1 MGLVGYGEP
10 SFGGVTMIKRIL
22 HIRKWWILIV
32 STVIFLLV
40 ALFIYNSYIL
50 RKRYEEQAVMAEEY
64 LQAGSFEE
72 AQEAYQKALSMK
84 YGDKELLS
92 IGLAEAYGGV
102 HNYDKALEVL
112 RSIYEVEKTTAIKEK
127 IEEITTQKTDYGF
140 YQLISFGDTYFSNGE
155 YSKAIDEY
163 EKAKLIKSK
172 SDISYIKIVE
182 SYMAMEKYDLA
193 KEEIGDGLALTESE
207 KLSSMMNKV
216 DSHINELKY
225 DEIILQASEYIYQEN
240 YQEAFNSFNEAI
252 WLIPKR
258 DTAYNQMA
266 DLYITLNDFETARAL
281 LQNYLRSNR
290 SAASEDIL
298 NKANEL
304 ITQRNEKERVLN
316 ELYIA
321 LSVVD
326 TEAISKIMEDT
337 FFIDKI
343 AESAPFY
350 YSPSGNMDLNL
361 GYGILISDKNNIY
374 AGGFRDKMREGIG
387 IQFVLEL
394 DDKDSGWYYYQGEWN
409 YDMPNGMG
417 KTAEEGYEKDRE
429 GKWQR
434 IITETSGMFLYGLE
448 SGTMQKIFYADGVV
462 KSVNYT
468 ATDGVPKML
477 FDENGA
483 PIATETPNHY
493 VIGQIYINNEPTG
506 EYYSVKDGTRYKIKL
521 NYN

>member
-22 HIRKWWILIV
+22 QINKWWILII
-32 STVIFLLV
+32 SAVIFLL
-40 ALFIYNSYIL
+40 AAFLIYNSYIT

-64 LQAGSFEE
+64 LEAGRFEE

-84 YGDKELLS
+84 YGDRELLS

-112 RSIYEVEKTTAIKEK
+112 RSIYELEKTTAVKEK
-127 IEEITTQKTDYGF
+127 IEEITSQKTDHGF

-182 SYMAMEKYDLA
+182 SYIAMEKYDLA
-193 KEEIGDGLALTESE
+193 KEEIQNGLALTESE
-207 KLSSMMNKV
+207 KLSNMTTKV
-216 DSHINELKY
+216 DFRLNELKY

-240 YQEAFNSFNEAI
+240 YTEAFSSFNEAI
-252 WLIPKR
+252 WLIPER

-281 LQNYLRSNR
+281 LQNYLRSNK
-290 SAASEDIL
+290 SAESGDIL
-298 NKANEL
+298 YKANEL
-304 ITQRNEKERVLN
+304 ITQRKEKERVLN

-326 TEAISKIMEDT
+326 TDAITKIMDDT

-343 AESAPFY
+343 VGSEPFY
-350 YSPSGNMDLNL
+350 YSPSGNMNLNL

-387 IQFVLEL
+387 IQFVLKL
-394 DDKDSGWYYYQGEWN
+394 DDKDSDWYYYQGEWN
-409 YDMPNGMG
+409 NDMPNGMG
-417 KTAEEGYEKDRE
+417 KTGEKSFEKDKE

-434 IITETSGMFLYGLE
+434 VTTVTSGMFLYGLE
-448 SGTMQKIFYADGVV
+448 SGTMHKTIYADGVV
-462 KSVNYT
+462 KSVYYT
-468 ATDGVPKML
+468 AKDGVPKAL
-477 FDENGA
+477 LDENGE
-483 PIATETPNHY
+483 PIATDKPNHY
-493 VIGQIYINNEPTG
+493 VIGQLLINNEPSG
-506 EYYSVKDGTRYKIKL
+506 EYYSVKNNTRYKVKL
-521 NYN
+521 NNK